1 MRVIFSYKIVRGEQ
15 MMIDPDSA
23 PAGSGPLDLDP
34 QVLEALREGLPAVA
48 EHTVAAVTAEV
59 PEYSRS
65 ALSTDMA
72 SNIEGAVLMALATF
86 LRVAE
91 GRDAGPG
98 AAARTS
104 ARGRLRPRQGRGPYR
119 AHNGRPARR
128 LPCRRARGVARPG
141 GRNGAT
147 RRPRGHR
154 GALR

>member
-1 MRVIFSYKIVRGEQ
+1 
-15 MMIDPDSA
+15 MMIDPDSG

-91 GRDAGPG
+91 GRDTDPGPPLAPALE
-98 AAARTS
+98 AAYALGRGEART
-104 ARGRLRPRQGRGPYR
+104 GRTMDGLLAAYR
-119 AHNGRPARR
+119 VGAP
-128 LPCRRARGVARPG
+128 RGVARPG